1 MNLYHGMHYQKR
13 FHSSCPLAGQN
24 MLLFEGG
31 KHILASMLGECP
43 IFQKYQWWANQMAP
57 SEIIK

>member
-1 MNLYHGMHYQKR
+1 MVCITKKDPIPHVHQQDK
-13 FHSSCPLAGQN
+13 N

-31 KHILASMLGECP
+31 KHFLASMLGECP
-43 IFQKYQWWANQMAP
+43 MFQKYQWWANQMAP